1 MLWTDKYR
9 PQELSQVVGNTK
21 EIKII
26 KDWVSAW
33 KSNDP
38 QIPLLLVGPPGI
50 GKTTLAQIIAK
61 QFSEH
66 IELNASDKRSQDVIK
81 STIGESSS
89 SRSLF
94 GDEYKLIILDEVDG
108 IHGTNDRGG
117 VKAIGEIIKN
127 SKHPMILIANDF
139 YSKRL
144 QSIKPKCQVIKMKK
158 SRWNSIS
165 KLLREIAQA
174 EGVDANPAALKEIAV
189 KSQGDVRSAINTL
202 QALSSKDSTLEVKDV
217 ENMKTKDTRS
227 DIFNAIT
234 GVLKSKT
241 PAHVKEAMWIE
252 EDPTLVMEYIAENI
266 PREYKKKDEIKKAY
280 DYISKA
286 DIFFGRTLSSR
297 NYGYWKYASDFM
309 GIGVSNSKHETYKKF
324 TKIQTP
330 TIFSLMGRNR
340 GKRNLRDAIAEKM
353 SDKLHISH
361 AVAIAMFPYL
371 EIMFKNDELAWE
383 ISDYLE
389 FEDTEIKRFRSKKIP
404 KKVITKMEKQQA
416 QRRVEERDKRAE
428 ELKNQMMNVAIEV
441 EETEKNELPF
451 EIPGINSTKV
461 EEEITLKEPE
471 INEIEEEHIVQE
483 EEITLKE
490 PEINEVEEE
499 IIEEPVKE
507 EPLPE
512 PEEEKP
518 KKVEKKRKEKKKTDK
533 QVSLFSF

>member
-9 PQELSQVVGNTK
+9 PQSLDEVVGNKK

-26 KDWVSAW
+26 QDWVKNW
-33 KSNDP
+33 KSGRP
-38 QIPLLLVGPPGI
+38 QKPLLLVGPPGI

-61 QFSEH
+61 EFSEY

-117 VKAIGEIIKN
+117 VRAIGDIIKS

-139 YSKRL
+139 YSKKL
-144 QSIKPKCQVIKMKK
+144 ASIKTKCEVLKMKK

-165 KLLREIAQA
+165 ALLRKISIS
-174 EGVDANPAALKEIAV
+174 EGVEVTPAALKEIAV

-202 QALSSKDSTLEVKDV
+202 QALADKDKVLDASDVEDVITKDS
-217 ENMKTKDTRS
+217 RS

-234 GVLKSKT
+234 TVLKSKT
-241 PAHVKEAMWIE
+241 PAHVKEALWIE
-252 EDPTLVMEYIAENI
+252 EDPTLVMEYVAENI

-286 DIFFGRTLSSR
+286 DLYFGRTQTSR
-297 NYGYWKYASDFM
+297 NYGYWKYATDFM
-309 GIGVSNSKHETYKKF
+309 GIGVSSSKHETYKKF

-330 TIFSLMGRNR
+330 TIFTLMSRNR
-340 GKRNLRDAIAEKM
+340 GKRALRDEIADTMSKKM
-353 SDKLHISH
+353 HISR
-361 AVAIAMFPYL
+361 AVAISMFPYL

-383 ISDYLE
+383 ITDYLGLE
-389 FEDTEIKRFRSKKIP
+389 ENEVKRFRTKKIP
-404 KKVITKMEKQQA
+404 ANVVKKMEKQKEQM
-416 QRRVEERDKRAE
+416 RVEERDRRAE
-428 ELKNQMMNVAIEV
+428 ELKNQMMNIIPEEIIE
-441 EETEKNELPF
+441 ESSKSELPF
-451 EIPGINSTKV
+451 EIPGL
-461 EEEITLKEPE
+461 EIT
-471 INEIEEEHIVQE
+471 EEKPQE
-483 EEITLKE
+483 EEVIE
-490 PEINEVEEE
+490 EVEKH
-499 IIEEPVKE
+499 V
-507 EPLPE
+507 E
-512 PEEEKP
+512 PEEKA
-518 KKVEKKRKEKKKTDK
+518 EKKKEKKKTDK

>member
-9 PQELSQVVGNTK
+9 PQELSQVVGNKK

-26 KDWVSAW
+26 TDWVDQW
-33 KSNDP
+33 KQGNP

-50 GKTTLAQIIAK
+50 GKTTLALIIAK
-61 QFSEH
+61 EFSES

-127 SKHPMILIANDF
+127 SQHPMILIANDF

-144 QSIKPKCQVIKMKK
+144 QSIKPKCTVIKMKK

-165 KLLREIAQA
+165 ALLRKIAQA
-174 EGVDANPAALKEIAV
+174 EGVEVEPAALKEIAV

-202 QALSSKDSTLEVKDV
+202 QALADKDHVLDVDDV
-217 ENMKTKDTRS
+217 EGMVTKDTRS

-266 PREYKKKDEIKKAY
+266 PREYKKKDEIQKAY

-286 DIFFGRTLSSR
+286 DIFFGRTNRSR

-309 GIGVSNSKHETYKKF
+309 GIGVSISKHETYKKF

-330 TIFSLMGRNR
+330 TIFTTMGRNR
-340 GKRNLRDAIAEKM
+340 GKRNLRDGIAEKM
-353 SDKLHISH
+353 SEKMHISH
-361 AVAIAMFPYL
+361 SIAISMFPYL

-383 ISDYLE
+383 ISYFLDLDE
-389 FEDTEIKRFRSKKIP
+389 TEIKRFRKKKIP
-404 KKVITKMEKQQA
+404 KKVVDKMEKQRA
-416 QRRVEERDKRAE
+416 QMRVEERDRRAE
-428 ELKNQMMNVAIEV
+428 ELKNQMMNVIPEV
-441 EETEKNELPF
+441 NEPSGGDELPF
-451 EIPGINSTKV
+451 EIPGIGEVKEETV
-461 EEEITLKEPE
+461 EEEPVEE
-471 INEIEEEHIVQE
+471 EVIEEEK
-483 EEITLKE
+483 T
-490 PEINEVEEE
+490 
-499 IIEEPVKE
+499 
-507 EPLPE
+507 
-512 PEEEKP
+512 EK
-518 KKVEKKRKEKKKTDK
+518 KEKKKTDK

>member
-9 PQELSQVVGNTK
+9 PQTLGEVVGNK
-21 EIKII
+21 AEIKII
-26 KDWVSAW
+26 QEWVKNW
-33 KSNDP
+33 KEGNP
-38 QIPLLLVGPPGI
+38 QKPLLLVGPPGI

-61 QFSEH
+61 EFSEY

-117 VKAIGEIIKN
+117 VKAIGDIIKT

-144 QSIKPKCQVIKMKK
+144 QSIKPKCEVLKMKK

-165 KLLREIAQA
+165 ALLRRIAQA
-174 EGVDANPAALKEIAV
+174 EGVEVEPAALKEIAV

-202 QALSSKDSTLEVKDV
+202 QALADKDKKLEVSDV
-217 ENMKTKDTRS
+217 EDIITKDTRS

-234 GVLKSKT
+234 AVLKSKT
-241 PAHVKEAMWIE
+241 PAHVKEALWIE

-286 DIFFGRTLSSR
+286 DLYFGRTQTSR
-297 NYGYWKYASDFM
+297 NYGYWKYATDFM
-309 GIGVSNSKHETYKKF
+309 GIGVSSSKHETYKKF

-330 TIFSLMGRNR
+330 TIFTTMSRNR
-340 GKRNLRDAIAEKM
+340 GKRNLRDGIAEKM
-353 SDKLHISH
+353 TKKMHISH
-361 AVAIAMFPYL
+361 TIAISMFPYL

-383 ISDYLE
+383 ISDFLGLE
-389 FEDTEIKRFRSKKIP
+389 EPEIKRFRSKKIP
-404 KKVITKMEKQQA
+404 AKVVKKMEKQKEQM
-416 QRRVEERDKRAE
+416 RVEERDMRAE
-428 ELKNQMMNVAIEV
+428 ELKNQMLNVIPEEIV
-441 EETEKNELPF
+441 EETTSSELPF
-451 EIPGINSTKV
+451 EIPGLETQTVEEEPQEETVEKTEDEIVEEVEIPDEEEKV
-461 EEEITLKEPE
+461 EEK
-471 INEIEEEHIVQE
+471 
-483 EEITLKE
+483 
-490 PEINEVEEE
+490 
-499 IIEEPVKE
+499 
-507 EPLPE
+507 
-512 PEEEKP
+512 
-518 KKVEKKRKEKKKTDK
+518 KEKKKTDK

>member
-9 PQELSQVVGNTK
+9 PQELSQVVGNKK

-26 KDWVSAW
+26 TDWVDQW
-33 KSNDP
+33 KQGNP

-50 GKTTLAQIIAK
+50 GKTTLALIIAK
-61 QFSEH
+61 EFSES

-127 SKHPMILIANDF
+127 SQHPMILIANDF

-144 QSIKPKCQVIKMKK
+144 QSIKPKCTVIKMKK

-165 KLLREIAQA
+165 ALLRKIAQA
-174 EGVDANPAALKEIAV
+174 EGVEVEPAALKEIAV

-202 QALSSKDSTLEVKDV
+202 QALADKDHVLDMDDV
-217 ENMKTKDTRS
+217 EGMVTKDTRS

-252 EDPTLVMEYIAENI
+252 EDPTTVMEYIAENI
-266 PREYKKKDEIKKAY
+266 PREYEKKDEIKKAY

-286 DIFFGRTLSSR
+286 DIFFGRTNRSR

-330 TIFSLMGRNR
+330 TIFTKMGRNR
-340 GKRNLRDAIAEKM
+340 GKRNLRDGIAEKM
-353 SDKLHISH
+353 SEKMHISH
-361 AVAIAMFPYL
+361 GIAISMFPYL

-383 ISDYLE
+383 ISYFLDLDE
-389 FEDTEIKRFRSKKIP
+389 TEIKRFRKKKIP
-404 KKVITKMEKQQA
+404 KKVVDKMEKQKA
-416 QRRVEERDKRAE
+416 QMRVEERDRRAE
-428 ELKNQMMNVAIEV
+428 ELKNQMMNVIPEV
-441 EETEKNELPF
+441 DEPSSGDELPF
-451 EIPGINSTKV
+451 EIPGIGEFKEETVEDEPEPV
-461 EEEITLKEPE
+461 EEEV
-471 INEIEEEHIVQE
+471 IEEEK
-483 EEITLKE
+483 T
-490 PEINEVEEE
+490 
-499 IIEEPVKE
+499 
-507 EPLPE
+507 
-512 PEEEKP
+512 EK
-518 KKVEKKRKEKKKTDK
+518 KEKKKTDK

>member
-9 PQELSQVVGNTK
+9 PQTLSEVVGNKK

-26 KDWVSAW
+26 TDWVNEW
-33 KSNDP
+33 KKGNP

-61 QFSEH
+61 EFSEY

-81 STIGESSS
+81 NTIGESSS

-117 VKAIGEIIKN
+117 VRAIGEIIKS

-165 KLLREIAQA
+165 ALLRKIAIA
-174 EGVDANPAALKEIAV
+174 EGVDANPQALKEIAV

-202 QALSSKDSTLEVKDV
+202 QALADKDTTLEVSDV
-217 ENMKTKDTRS
+217 EGMVTKDSRS

-241 PAHVKEAMWIE
+241 PAHVKEALWVE

-286 DIFFGRTLSSR
+286 DVFFGRTQVSR
-297 NYGYWKYASDFM
+297 NYGYWKYATDFM

-330 TIFSLMGRNR
+330 TIFTLMSRNR
-340 GKRNLRDAIAEKM
+340 GKRNLRDGIADKMTEKM
-353 SDKLHISH
+353 HISRTI
-361 AVAIAMFPYL
+361 AISMFPYL
-371 EIMFKNDELAWE
+371 EIMFLNDELAWE

-389 FEDTEIKRFRSKKIP
+389 LEEDEIKRFRKKKIP
-404 KKVITKMEKQQA
+404 KKVVEKMEKQKA
-416 QRRVEERDKRAE
+416 QMRVEERDRRAE
-428 ELKNQMMNVAIEV
+428 ELQNQMMNVIPEV
-441 EETEKNELPF
+441 EERTDDELPF
-451 EIPGINSTKV
+451 EIPGIDASP
-461 EEEITLKEPE
+461 KED
-471 INEIEEEHIVQE
+471 IA
-483 EEITLKE
+483 
-490 PEINEVEEE
+490 
-499 IIEEPVKE
+499 E
-507 EPLPE
+507 EPLVEEVPE
-512 PEEEKP
+512 SAVEEPPKEEK
-518 KKVEKKRKEKKKTDK
+518 KEKKITDK